1 MTRAVRTPHK
11 KHQQDERQTLEDMIT
26 NYDRA
31 GDVDSADD
39 LRELVERKYGRT
51 ETEQLTL
58 ASIKAMDRPTMDAN
72 RERVAA
78 FLSGKS
84 SSPALNLTAITTTA
98 DLKRISREQWLA
110 MGEDGRDSLL
120 AKVQGRQS

>member
-1 MTRAVRTPHK
+1 MTRAVRNPHMK
-11 KHQQDERQTLEDMIT
+11 NQQDERQTLEDMIT
-26 NYDRA
+26 NYEKA

-39 LRELVERKYGRT
+39 LRELVERKYGAT

-72 RERVAA
+72 RERVEA
-78 FLSGKS
+78 FLSHKS
-84 SSPALNLTAITTTA
+84 GPAPLDLTAITTTA
-98 DLKRISREQWLA
+98 DLKRITREQWLA

>member
-1 MTRAVRTPHK
+1 MTRAVRNPHMK
-11 KHQQDERQTLEDMIT
+11 NQQDERQTLEDMIT
-26 NYDRA
+26 NYEKA

-72 RERVAA
+72 RERVEA

-84 SSPALNLTAITTTA
+84 SSPALDLTAITTTA
-98 DLKRISREQWLA
+98 DLKRISREQWIA
-110 MGEDGRDSLL
+110 MGEDGRDALL
-120 AKVQGRQS
+120 AKVQGRAS